1 MSAWSMMLMRF
12 YSTAFKKPG
21 LKEKGMTIYKR
32 GRERTKEKLSPPT
45 RFFFRARFVKKR
57 GRVEGGFT
65 FENARALLF
74 TNKQFSVRDF
84 IDNEAKRAWEQYTRK
99 KKNDN
104 GATRANALRRSNQRQ

>member
-12 YSTAFKKPG
+12 LQLVS
-21 LKEKGMTIYKR
+21 
-32 GRERTKEKLSPPT
+32 ERTKKKNTLPA
-45 RFFFRARFVKKR
+45 RALFFFREFFAKKKR

-84 IDNEAKRAWEQYTRK
+84 IDNEAKRAWE
-99 KKNDN
+99 
-104 GATRANALRRSNQRQ
+104 